1 MRYFFVSMFLV
12 CMQIAI
18 AQPGQLPPDKSVM
31 QGRLNNGFNY
41 YIKPYKGEPGRAAM
55 YLVSKTGSMVETE
68 NESGY
73 SRLLSH
79 LSLNETQHFSKED
92 IQYLFL
98 KAGSKADGS
107 DIVYNGYDK
116 TIYKFQLAAYTPL
129 LRNTM
134 EWLKDVITPSTPAAN
149 LLQAQRDSAI
159 RLIKESTT
167 LFPQRV
173 IEQLRPIQLGYS
185 AFAEHPPIG
194 SMAAMEKLS
203 AYGLET
209 FQKKWLRP
217 DLQALIIVGD
227 IDVTEMIKQIEAVF
241 SSLPATENN
250 SGNTSFS
257 INLSQTPGFVL
268 VTDTA
273 VPETT
278 FTLAVQYPEVDVI
291 NSGNLRKK
299 LVRDIFQQAMSNA
312 LTTLATKNKDINAT
326 FLIRR
331 AERGLDIAMLN
342 IAANENDLEENFQTI
357 YKQLVQLSR
366 TGFPDDAV
374 APAKAK
380 MLQDAKQLFAARDRL
395 YARYFADQLCN
406 RFLYNIPD
414 LTVEMLFEQQQQL
427 IGSISKED
435 IRRCLQEFIHGVK
448 HCFIVAPQQ
457 HRKKMPA
464 MSDIDKWMATAS
476 KNK

>member
-1 MRYFFVSMFLV
+1 MPS
-12 CMQIAI
+12 
-18 AQPGQLPPDKSVM
+18 DKSVI

-55 YLVSKTGSMVETE
+55 YLVSKTGSMVETK

-79 LSLNETQHFSKED
+79 LSLNKTQHFSKED

-98 KAGSKADGS
+98 KTGSKSDGS
-107 DIVYNGYDK
+107 DVVFNGYDK
-116 TIYKFQLAAYTPL
+116 TIYKFQLASYTPL

-134 EWLKDVITPSTPAAN
+134 EWLKEVITPSTPAAN

-159 RLIKESTT
+159 KQIKESGI
-167 LFPQRV
+167 LFPQRI

-203 AYGLET
+203 ASGLET

-227 IDVTEMIKQIEAVF
+227 IDVTEMKKQIEAAF
-241 SSLPATENN
+241 ASLPVTEGNP
-250 SGNTSFS
+250 GNTSFF
-257 INLSQTPGFVL
+257 ITPHQTPGFVL

-273 VPETT
+273 VRETT
-278 FTLAVQYPEVDVI
+278 LTLAVQYPEVDVI
-291 NSGNLRKK
+291 NAGDLRNK
-299 LVRDIFQQAMSNA
+299 LVWEIFQQAMSNA
-312 LTTLATKNKDINAT
+312 LTILATKNKNTKAT

-331 AERGLDIAMLN
+331 AERGLDLVMLN
-342 IAANENDLEENFQTI
+342 IAANENDLEENFKTV
-357 YKQLVQLSR
+357 YYQLVQISR
-366 TGFPDDAV
+366 NGFSDTTV
-374 APAKAK
+374 AAIKAK
-380 MLQDAKQLFAARDRL
+380 MLQDAKQLFAARSRL
-395 YARYFADQLCN
+395 YARYYADQLCN
-406 RFLYNIPD
+406 KFLYNIPD
-414 LTVEMLFEQQQQL
+414 LPVELLYEQQQQL
-427 IGSISKED
+427 IGTISAKD
-435 IRRCLQEFIHGVK
+435 ITTSLQEFIQGVK

-457 HRKKMPA
+457 HRMNMPVQ
-464 MSDIDKWMATAS
+464 SDIVHWITTAS
-476 KNK
+476 NKK

>member
-1 MRYFFVSMFLV
+1 
-12 CMQIAI
+12 MQIAI
-18 AQPGQLPPDKSVM
+18 AQPGQLPVDKSVS
-31 QGRLNNGFNY
+31 QGSLANGFNY
-41 YIKPYKGEPGRAAM
+41 FIKPYKGEPGRVAI
-55 YLVSKTGSMVETE
+55 YLVSKLGSMVETK

-73 SRLLSH
+73 MRLSAH
-79 LSLNETQHFSKED
+79 LSLNNTQHFSKED

-98 KAGSKADGS
+98 KTGSKADGS

-116 TIYKFQLAAYTPL
+116 TIYKFQLASYTPL
-129 LRNTM
+129 VRNTM
-134 EWLKDVITPSTPAAN
+134 EWLRDVITPSTPAAN
-149 LLQAQRDSAI
+149 LLQAQRDSTI

-185 AFAEHPPIG
+185 EFAEHPPIG

-203 AYGLET
+203 ASGLEI

-227 IDVTEMIKQIEAVF
+227 IDVTEMKKQIEAVF
-241 SSLPATENN
+241 SSLPAAEIN
-250 SGNTSFS
+250 SDNTSFS
-257 INLSQTPGFVL
+257 INLSKTPGFVV

-273 VPETT
+273 VRETT
-278 FTLAVQYPEVDVI
+278 FTLAVQYPETDVI
-291 NSGNLRKK
+291 TSESLRKK
-299 LVRDIFQQAMSNA
+299 FVRDIFQQAMSNT

-331 AERGLDIAMLN
+331 AERGLDFAMLN
-342 IAANENDLEENFQTI
+342 IAANENNLEDHFQTV
-357 YKQLVQLSR
+357 YKQLVQISR
-366 TGFPDDAV
+366 NGFPDSAL
-374 APAKAK
+374 AIAKAK
-380 MLQDAKQLFAARDRL
+380 MLQDANKMFAARGRL
-395 YARYFADQLCN
+395 YARYYADQICN
-406 RFLYNIPD
+406 RFLYKIPD
-414 LTVEMLFEQQQQL
+414 LPVESLYEQQQQL
-427 IGSISKED
+427 IASINSKD
-435 IRRCLQEFIHGVK
+435 IGNCLQEFIHGVK

-464 MSDIDKWMATAS
+464 KSDIDNWMATAS